1 MIDQALDIASWISF
15 TLGGFFLIVGAIGMI
30 RLPDFWSRLHGA
42 GVIDTAGA
50 ELMLLGMAFQ
60 SGLTQTTVK
69 LFLIGLFVFFTSPTA
84 THAVANAA
92 HVAGIRPL
100 GQVRDDDTEDTDTED
115 KGSTS

>member
-1 MIDQALDIASWISF
+1 MDLVLDIASWACFI
-15 TLGGFFLIVGAIGMI
+15 GGAFFLLVGAVGMI

-50 ELMLLGMAFQ
+50 ELIILGMIFQ
-60 SGLTQTTVK
+60 AGLTLVTIK
-69 LFLIGLFVFFTSPTA
+69 LVLIGLFLFFTSPTG

-100 GQVRDDDTEDTDTED
+100 GLVRDDENE
-115 KGSTS
+115 KEAR